1 MAEKHYQEQV
11 AFSRSYLIPFFQQH
25 IADFAQKRVLEIGCA
40 EAGFLDVL
48 FNMGMVV
55 TGVELSADRVRLA
68 QSKNAQLDVRVGD
81 ITDRALPAQLGGSYD
96 LIVIREVIEHVQDR
110 EAAFSVLTELLA
122 DDGWLY
128 VTFPPRFSPFAGH
141 QQVGRS
147 LLRRVPY
154 VHFMPAFLLKALGRL
169 CGEHEYIIRDV
180 LHNFR
185 IGLSI
190 RHFDRY
196 RRQHGYTYSVR
207 DLFLIRPIYQHR
219 FGCKPV
225 RLADWPVLRE
235 FLATGCECLLRKRG
249 GNTRPAAGQS

>member
-1 MAEKHYQEQV
+1 MADKHFQEQV
-11 AFSRSYLIPFFQQH
+11 AFSRSYLIPFFQKH
-25 IADFAQKRVLEIGCA
+25 IADFAHRSVLEIGCA

-48 FNMGMVV
+48 FHMGMDV

-68 QSKNAQLDVRVGD
+68 KNKNSQLDVRVGD
-81 ITDRALPAQLGGSYD
+81 ITDRTLPARLGCKYD
-96 LIVIREVIEHVQDR
+96 LIVIREVIEHVEDR
-110 EAAFSVLTELLA
+110 EAAFSVLTQLLA

-147 LLRRVPY
+147 LLRLVPY
-154 VHFMPAFLLKALGRL
+154 VHFWPAFLLKAMGRL
-169 CGEHEYIIRDV
+169 CREHDYIIREV

-190 RHFDRY
+190 RQFDRY
-196 RRQHGYTYSVR
+196 RRQQGYTYSVR

-219 FGCKPV
+219 FGCKPL
-225 RLADWPVLRE
+225 RLADWPVVRE
-235 FLATGCECLLRKRG
+235 FFATGCECLLRKRG
-249 GNTRPAAGQS
+249 GK